1 MKKKTEKKIF
11 KIGDPNPV
19 HPEKKLMNRRDFI
32 SSGLIGFSGMV
43 MAPSIVSLI
52 LRERAVRAGDVS
64 PNVSGSAMPG
74 LCPLLIIDCAGGFG
88 LLGNWVGSQTSG
100 SFSPLSAYPG
110 TGLGTLVGGID
121 SSMGA
126 PMAQGVSQ
134 IYQSLMNITAV
145 DASNPATVT
154 QNAVDTEFV
163 AALQAGL
170 RMSLIHANTL
180 SDSSS
185 NEIQIAGMA
194 SYFGASGSR
203 LPNGLGTV
211 ASPSAGNSLS
221 AAGLLMPSSCKPV
234 AISSVKTLTEAL
246 SYGPALASVP
256 TAVVGDLAE
265 GLLDL
270 SNTQLSMLGAMK
282 QGDAMSAL
290 INSGFKMNKNYVSPS
305 GSMDARFDADC
316 QAIYGISPANAE
328 NDSMVLEATI
338 VKNALEGAS
347 GPGVIT
353 VGGCDYHDGTQTSG
367 DAKDAQIGMVMK
379 RMIQLA
385 RKKNRKFALQILT
398 DGGIY
403 TDPMTR
409 NWRGDD
415 NGHSG
420 MVMAAFDPNGKA
432 VDVIKTHVGNLT
444 TGETTDPNCVT
455 YNMQNAAQAC
465 VLNYL
470 AMNNALSLYTGPS
483 ANALGSALVAA
494 SMIDS
499 LVGLG
504 PFKS

>member
-1 MKKKTEKKIF
+1 MTKKTEKRIY

-19 HPEKKLMNRRDFI
+19 HPERKLMNRRDFI

-43 MAPSIVSLI
+43 MAPSIVSLL

-64 PNVSGSAMPG
+64 GGASGSAIPG

-88 LLGNWVGSQTSG
+88 LLGNWIGSQTSG
-100 SFSPLSAYPG
+100 MFNPLSAYPG
-110 TGLGTLVGGID
+110 TGLANLVGGID

-126 PMAQGVSQ
+126 PMAQGASQ
-134 IYQSLMNITAV
+134 VYETLTNVTPV
-145 DASNPATVT
+145 DPTNPATST
-154 QNAVDTEFV
+154 QNATDMEFV
-163 AALQAGL
+163 AALQSGL
-170 RMSLIHANTL
+170 RMALIHSNTL

-185 NEIQIAGMA
+185 NETQIAAQA
-194 SYFGASGSR
+194 SFFGCAGNR

-211 ASPSAGNSLS
+211 SSPSGGNSMS

-246 SYGPALASVP
+246 SYGPALANVP

-265 GLLDL
+265 GLLNL
-270 SNTQLSMLGAMK
+270 SNTQLNMLGQMK

-290 INSGFKMNKNYVSPS
+290 INSGFKLNKNYVNPS
-305 GSMDARFDADC
+305 ASMDARYDADC
-316 QAIYGISPANAE
+316 QAIYGISMASAE
-328 NDSMVLEATI
+328 NDAMVLEATI

-347 GPGVIT
+347 GPGIIT

-385 RKKNRKFALQILT
+385 RKKNKKFALQIIT

-403 TDPMTR
+403 SDPMTR

-420 MVMAAFDPNGKA
+420 MVMASFDPSGKA
-432 VDVIKTHVGNLT
+432 ADVVKTHVGNLT
-444 TGETTDPNCVT
+444 SGETTDPNCVT
-455 YNMQNAAQAC
+455 YNMAHAAQAC

-470 AMNNALSLYTGPS
+470 SVNNALSLYTGPL
-483 ANALGSALVAA
+483 ANALGSALVPA

-499 LVGLG
+499 LVALA